1 MNRNEWISQQYKYLH
16 SIHNTHTH
24 AYMDCFCLSS
34 ARFVYF
40 TAQKLVLF
48 SNFSCQLLLWFFY
61 MCLFAP
67 HCCHGKSQSRTIFF
81 PIFFVMC
88 LDLFQAAAD
97 WNFITGKLKN
107 DWRQK
112 KSRNQECNFNMMLKF
127 CYWFN
132 EFHFFFSVKS
142 GAFHILDFNMKF
154 FTFHRILVLVN
165 IGTEMLVRFLFFY
178 YTHCFLRLFFRKIR
192 SIVL

>member
-16 SIHNTHTH
+16 SIHNTHKHTH

-107 DWRQK
+107 DWKQK
-112 KSRNQECNFNMMLKF
+112 KSKSRMQFQHDAQILLLVQ
-127 CYWFN
+127 WVS
-132 EFHFFFSVKS
+132 FFSLWNLVP
-142 GAFHILDFNMKF
+142 
-154 FTFHRILVLVN
+154 FTFWILTWN
-165 IGTEMLVRFLFFY
+165 FLHF
-178 YTHCFLRLFFRKIR
+178 TAFLCL
-192 SIVL
+192 

>member
-16 SIHNTHTH
+16 SIHNTHKHTH

-67 HCCHGKSQSRTIFF
+67 HCCHGKSQYRTIFF
-81 PIFFVMC
+81 LDIFCVFGFISGCSWLEFYHGKIEKWLKAKKVEIKNAISTWCSNFVIGSMSFIFFLWNLVPSTFWI
-88 LDLFQAAAD
+88 LT
-97 WNFITGKLKN
+97 WNFL
-107 DWRQK
+107 
-112 KSRNQECNFNMMLKF
+112 
-127 CYWFN
+127 
-132 EFHFFFSVKS
+132 HFT
-142 GAFHILDFNMKF
+142 AFLC
-154 FTFHRILVLVN
+154 L
-165 IGTEMLVRFLFFY
+165 
-178 YTHCFLRLFFRKIR
+178 
-192 SIVL
+192 

>member
-81 PIFFVMC
+81 SDIFCYVFGFISGCSWLEFYHGKIEKWLKAKKKSKSRMQ
-88 LDLFQAAAD
+88 FQHDAHILLLVQWVSFFSLWNLVPFTFWILT
-97 WNFITGKLKN
+97 WNFL
-107 DWRQK
+107 
-112 KSRNQECNFNMMLKF
+112 
-127 CYWFN
+127 
-132 EFHFFFSVKS
+132 HFT
-142 GAFHILDFNMKF
+142 AFLC
-154 FTFHRILVLVN
+154 L
-165 IGTEMLVRFLFFY
+165 
-178 YTHCFLRLFFRKIR
+178 
-192 SIVL
+192 